1 MVTWEQGRPTQWDR
15 QEQDDINVQEI
26 FGELLRERWA
36 SLVAE
41 LVKNLPPM
49 WETWVQPLGSED
61 PWKRERLPIPVFW
74 PREFQGLHYPWGC
87 KESDTTELLSL
98 SGRDAGDSGSW
109 GQEVERL
116 RNSEFV
122 LWEDSSE

>member
-41 LVKNLPPM
+41 LVKNPPPM
-49 WETWVQPLGSED
+49 WETWVQSLGSED
-61 PWKRERLPIPVFW
+61 PRKRERLPIPVFW
-74 PREFQGLHYPWGC
+74 PREFQGLHCPWGH

>member
-1 MVTWEQGRPTQWDR
+1 MVTWEQGRPIQWDR

-49 WETWVQPLGSED
+49 WETWV
-61 PWKRERLPIPVFW
+61 
-74 PREFQGLHYPWGC
+74 
-87 KESDTTELLSL
+87 
-98 SGRDAGDSGSW
+98 
-109 GQEVERL
+109 
-116 RNSEFV
+116 
-122 LWEDSSE
+122 